1 VDREGGFGGAGHGKS
16 GSRGGNANLLVLR
29 HLTQFW
35 DSSRRSAHLTLL
47 VETAN
52 PRLIPALQMLSF
64 RKSGTSNIGEDFYL
78 TSIDQVDAVARA
90 EFAKIK
96 AALKQ
101 IESAPVHAGT
111 APVPRD
117 WYYKGWGAS

>member
-1 VDREGGFGGAGHGKS
+1 
-16 GSRGGNANLLVLR
+16 
-29 HLTQFW
+29 
-35 DSSRRSAHLTLL
+35 
-47 VETAN
+47 
-52 PRLIPALQMLSF
+52 MLSF

-101 IESAPVHAGT
+101 IESAAVHGRDRAGAT
-111 APVPRD
+111 ELVLQGLGQR
-117 WYYKGWGAS
+117 

>member
-1 VDREGGFGGAGHGKS
+1 M
-16 GSRGGNANLLVLR
+16 LR

-35 DSSRRSAHLTLL
+35 DSSRRTAHLTLL

-64 RKSGTSNIGEDFYL
+64 RESGTSNIGEDFYM
-78 TSIDQVDAVARA
+78 TSIDQIDAVARA

-101 IESAPVHAGT
+101 IESVPVHAGT
-111 APVPRD
+111 APVPPN